1 MQEDQNHEE
10 PQPHGVQRIF
20 FGPDGLRSIWSTL
33 LFLILSF
40 GLGRVVLG
48 AFGSYSHQQQLVIK
62 NTGELPVTFPIL
74 MDSVLFSVAALV
86 AFLIS
91 RIEKRS
97 FGQYGIDALRPHRIR
112 QFVVGLVVGV
122 ATMCLLMLALK
133 VAGAM
138 TFNGLLLH
146 GTDIVKW
153 GALWA
158 LAFFAV
164 ALAEEYLMRGFL
176 QFQLA
181 RGVAAIAA
189 RMGHREAL
197 CKRIGFW
204 VAAGFFSLLFGLL
217 HGNNPGES
225 PIGLLSAGLIGLVLA
240 YSLWRTG
247 SLWWAIGYHAAW
259 DWTQS
264 FVWGV
269 ADSGG
274 VSQHRLIST
283 HSQGP
288 LLLSGGLTGPEG
300 SILVLAIILL
310 VTAIVAL
317 TLKPEPGSPAAESNV
332 ASL

>member
-1 MQEDQNHEE
+1 MQDEE
-10 PQPHGVQRIF
+10 TSNPPQHILRRIF
-20 FGPDGLRSIWSTL
+20 FAEDGLRAIWSIV
-33 LFLILSF
+33 LFLGLTFALVRGVLELFRSF
-40 GLGRVVLG
+40 L
-48 AFGSYSHQQQLVIK
+48 HQQQLVLK
-62 NTGELPVTFPIL
+62 NTGELPAG
-74 MDSVLFSVAALV
+74 FSLLIDGVVFAVAALV

-91 RIEKRS
+91 RLEKRD
-97 FGQYGIDALRPHRIR
+97 FGKYGIDALRPHRIR
-112 QFVVGLVVGV
+112 QFAAGIAVGIG
-122 ATMCLLMLALK
+122 TMCLLMLALK
-133 VAGAM
+133 VAGVVV
-138 TFNGLLLH
+138 FNGMLLH
-146 GTDIVKW
+146 GAEIVKW

-158 LAFFAV
+158 LAFLV
-164 ALAEEYLMRGFL
+164 VGLTEEYLMRGFL

-181 RGVAAIAA
+181 RGVAAIAS

-247 SLWWAIGYHAAW
+247 SLWWAVGYHAAW

-274 VSQHRLIST
+274 VSQHRLLLT

-332 ASL
+332 PSV

>member
-1 MQEDQNHEE
+1 MQGEE
-10 PQPHGVQRIF
+10 TTNTPQHILRRIF
-20 FGPDGLRSIWSTL
+20 FAEDGLRAIWSIV
-33 LFLILSF
+33 LFLGLTFALVRGVLELFRSF
-40 GLGRVVLG
+40 L
-48 AFGSYSHQQQLVIK
+48 HQQQLVLK
-62 NTGELPVTFPIL
+62 NTGELPAGFPLLI
-74 MDSVLFSVAALV
+74 DGVVFAVAALV

-91 RIEKRS
+91 RLEKRD
-97 FGQYGIDALRPHRIR
+97 FGKYGIDALRPHRIR
-112 QFVVGLVVGV
+112 QFAAGIAVGLG
-122 ATMCLLMLALK
+122 TMCLLMLALK
-133 VAGAM
+133 VAGVVV
-138 TFNGLLLH
+138 FNGMLLH
-146 GTDIVKW
+146 GAEIVKW

-158 LAFFAV
+158 LAFLAV
-164 ALAEEYLMRGFL
+164 GLTEEYLMRGFL

-181 RGVAAIAA
+181 RGVAAIAS

-247 SLWWAIGYHAAW
+247 SLWWAVGYHAAW

-274 VSQHRLIST
+274 VSQHRLLLT

-317 TLKPEPGSPAAESNV
+317 TLKPESGSPAAESNV
-332 ASL
+332 PSL

>member
-1 MQEDQNHEE
+1 MQDNQN
-10 PQPHGVQRIF
+10 PDVPPRHGVQRIF
-20 FGPDGLRSIWSTL
+20 FGHDGLRAVWSIL
-33 LFLILSF
+33 LFLVLAF
-40 GLGRVVLG
+40 ALGRAIFAVLG
-48 AFGSYSHQQQLVIK
+48 GYLHQQQLVIK
-62 NTGELPVTFPIL
+62 STGELPVTFTLL
-74 MDSVLFSVAALV
+74 MDSVLFAVAALV

-91 RIEKRS
+91 RIEKRN

-112 QFVVGLVVGV
+112 QFAVGAVFGV

-133 VAGAM
+133 VAGVM

-225 PIGLLSAGLIGLVLA
+225 PIGLVSAGLVGLVFA

-274 VSQHRLIST
+274 VSQHRLLLT

-300 SILVLAIILL
+300 SVLVLAVILL

-317 TLKPEPGSPAAESNV
+317 TLKAEPGSPAAESNV
-332 ASL
+332 SSL

>member
-1 MQEDQNHEE
+1 MQDDQNTDAS
-10 PQPHGVQRIF
+10 PRNGVRPFF
-20 FGPDGLRSIWSTL
+20 FGHDGLRAIWSIL
-33 LFLILSF
+33 LFLPLTF
-40 GLGRVVLG
+40 VLGRVILG
-48 AFGSYSHQQQLVIK
+48 ALGGYLHRQQLVMK
-62 NTGELPVTFPIL
+62 NTGELPVTFPL
-74 MDSVLFSVAALV
+74 LVDGVLFAVAALV

-97 FGQYGIDALRPHRIR
+97 FGKYGVDALRPNRIR
-112 QFVVGLVVGV
+112 QFSAGLAIGIT
-122 ATMCLLMLALK
+122 TMCLLMLALK
-133 VAGAM
+133 VAGAT

-164 ALAEEYLMRGFL
+164 ALAEEYLMRGLL
-176 QFQLA
+176 QFQLS
-181 RGVAAIAA
+181 RGVAAIAS
-189 RMGHREAL
+189 RMGHREPL

-274 VSQHRLIST
+274 VSQHRLLST

-332 ASL
+332 PSL